1 MRTDILPL
9 VLLAM
14 ESPTH
19 PLVDASLRCI
29 PTILPVL
36 DYTTTRNDVFPVVAS
51 NFSKTNSLGIK
62 IRGLEAF
69 VILCGG
75 ALDGPDATGDGLNG
89 VSGGDRSRAAKGA
102 GNAVLDKYTIQD
114 KVVPLLKA
122 IKTKEPAVMVRLDCP
137 RTVRLNAEEGRL
149 SLYVSC

>member
-1 MRTDILPL
+1 MNKSTWFYLLMSVEILPL
-9 VLLAM
+9 ILLAV

-29 PTILPVL
+29 ATILPVL
-36 DYTTTRNDVFPVVAS
+36 DYSTTRNDLFPVVTS
-51 NFSKTNSLGIK
+51 VFSKTNSLGIK

-75 ALDGPDATGDGLNG
+75 KPDEQNSSNGFGEMGMDDQTKSKKNTG
-89 VSGGDRSRAAKGA
+89 SP
-102 GNAVLDKYTIQD
+102 VLDKYTVQE

-122 IKTKEPAVMVRLDCP
+122 IKTKEPAVMVCI
-137 RTVRLNAEEGRL
+137 
-149 SLYVSC
+149 SLRHRIDIS